1 MPRTP
6 DVWSTVEWLTAQQLE
21 EDTYLSLINTM
32 PNANQRQA
40 QAQAVSREELR
51 FQQEM
56 GPYQRAQYPGDMIRA
71 FQTNTSP
78 SGVQWQ
84 YLETLEGARI
94 VPVEETTLEAESTMT
109 SAYSFRNRSYRGA
122 DLDYLVRASFGEL
135 RAWVKHIIAEAPN
148 NMEPLKGLVQ
158 YIAQIKYHE
167 ETNNFENMPPRHVVR
182 SARNKINR
190 LLSIMT
196 GIPYDRCAA
205 HDYELVHPNLTMHA
219 DGDVYCPEHYEELC
233 DQCSDCGDSS
243 RRENLQTVDGELI
256 CNACYSREGH
266 YFCSPCGENHRGDY
280 ECEHCA
286 HERGRGGPIHN
297 YSEDVTETLHSFRKT
312 EMEERL
318 EDKTGKKIKLFFGV
332 ELEVLPRRGIT
343 QKTASK
349 AVQRDLDRFALLKRD
364 GSLTDDGFE
373 IVTAPATLAFHR
385 ETIWTKFFEEG
396 GSAEKVKSWNTKC
409 CGLHVHFSK
418 EALSPMQL
426 AKIVAFIHDP
436 DNNKFLTRLAGRDIN
451 SNAEFCPAIKKTIG
465 GISHKNMAGK
475 VVQFVNVGVE
485 EAESHYNAINTSGNE
500 GKTCEVRIF
509 RGNASRHG
517 VMRALDFV
525 AASIEFAGEVEVGL
539 VNETDMLG
547 KTTGIKKYTGL
558 TYQSFLAW
566 FNKPMN
572 RARFPDLWK
581 QLIATGYLETK
592 HTFKA
597 VQTDAEGKTSL
608 RIVALKSEPTD
619 GDSDE
624 RFNDDDEDE
633 DYDGDEVDSFYVDD
647 EDEAIS
653 F

>member
-1 MPRTP
+1 MPRPP
-6 DVWSTVEWLTAQQLE
+6 DVWSTVEWREVDFLDILRRE
-21 EDTYLSLINTM
+21 
-32 PNANQRQA
+32 NQRQE
-40 QAQAVSREELR
+40 QTEAVSQEDHRI
-51 FQQEM
+51 QQAM
-56 GPYQRAQYPGDMIRA
+56 RQYQYTQYTGDVIRA
-71 FQTNTSP
+71 LQTNSSA
-78 SGVQWQ
+78 SGMQWQ

-94 VPVEETTLEAESTMT
+94 VPVEETTTEEEPIMP

-122 DLDYLVRASFGEL
+122 EGDYPVRVSFGEL

-148 NMEPLKGLVQ
+148 NMEPLRGLVQ
-158 YIAQIKYHE
+158 YIAQIKYCERH
-167 ETNNFENMPPRHVVR
+167 NDFENMPPGHIVR
-182 SARNKINR
+182 NARSRIHR
-190 LLSIMT
+190 LLLIIT
-196 GIPYDRCAA
+196 GYSYERCAG
-205 HDYELVHPNLTMHA
+205 HDYELVHPSLAMYT
-219 DGDVYCPEHYEELC
+219 DGEAYCLEHYSELC
-233 DQCSDCGDSS
+233 GECSDCGGSS
-243 RRENLQTVDGELI
+243 RRETLQTVEGELI

-266 YFCSPCGENHRGDY
+266 YYCSPCGENHRGDY

-286 HERGRGGPIHN
+286 HERGLGGPIHN

-318 EDKTGKKIKLFFGV
+318 EDKSRKPIKLFFGV

-349 AVQRDLDRFALLKRD
+349 AVQRDLDGFALLKRD
-364 GSLTDDGFE
+364 GSLADDGFE

-396 GSAEKVKSWNTKC
+396 GSAEKVKSWNTDC

-418 EALSPMQL
+418 EALTPMQL
-426 AKIVAFIHDP
+426 AKVVAFIHDP

-451 SNAEFCPAIKKTIG
+451 SDAEFCPAIKKTIG

-485 EAESHYNAINTSGNE
+485 EAESHYNAINTSGND

-539 VNETDMLG
+539 VNETDILG

-608 RIVALKSEPTD
+608 RVVALKNEPTD

-624 RFNDDDEDE
+624 RFNDDSEDE
-633 DYDGDEVDSFYVDD
+633 EDEFDRFFEDD